1 MKPTTEEILSAL
13 NEMIKSKTELKAEKI
28 ELGSVNELEK
38 QIKGMK
44 SALDYVYKR
53 IDEGDKYIKE
63 LVKYRNF
70 SLNVYSVLKKLK
82 PKMQEV
88 AQEKLNKF
96 EKAAKELGFSING
109 VPQVKEIKKLIT
121 ETESQ
126 MEKTKNLIKR
136 FEQQGLK

>member
-1 MKPTTEEILSAL
+1 MKPTTEQILSAL
-13 NEMIKSKTELKAEKI
+13 NEMIKSKTELKTQKI
-28 ELGSVNELEK
+28 ELGSVDELEK

-63 LVKYRNF
+63 LIKYRNF

-96 EKAAKELGFSING
+96 EKAAKELGVSVNG

>member
-1 MKPTTEEILSAL
+1 MKPTTEQILSAL